1 VCLEDDE
8 NSIWAIKKIKLDGDD
23 ELRACVLN
31 EIDLLVALRGVCLRE
46 RVRAL
51 CMCACVRVCV
61 LNEIELL
68 VALRGVCLRGR
79 ERVCLVCVYVC
90 RGSSWCVCVSESV
103 WGV

>member
-1 VCLEDDE
+1 MCLEDDE

-31 EIDLLVALRGVCLRE
+31 EIDLLVALRGVCLR
-46 RVRAL
+46 
-51 CMCACVRVCV
+51 
-61 LNEIELL
+61 
-68 VALRGVCLRGR
+68 GR

>member
-1 VCLEDDE
+1 MCLKDDE

-68 VALRGVCLRGR
+68 VALRGVCLRER
-79 ERVCLVCVYVC
+79 ERESVLCACMFVVALRGVCV
-90 RGSSWCVCVSESV
+90 
-103 WGV
+103 